1 MLLRYLVTYRQ
12 SPILL
17 PGSDFV
23 QHVLVLVS
31 FARHG
36 RLEAAV
42 IPAKA
47 GIYSED
53 LRKYIV
59 EGLDSRFRGNDRRF
73 ETDPMPN
80 DTTTHVLPAPAQA
93 HGLGGTRV
101 CDCPPM
107 HFDAINVKLLRSKI
121 CGLSESHEVQKR
133 AVCGNIRRVSSSR
146 LRRQDGCTD
155 GCSGSRW
162 SYKTV

>member
-1 MLLRYLVTYRQ
+1 MAYA
-12 SPILL
+12 SPILGGL
-17 PGSDFV
+17 PAVAYLTPGKRLRTACFGTGV
-23 QHVLVLVS
+23 ICETW
-31 FARHG
+31 A
-36 RLEAAV
+36 LEAAV

-59 EGLDSRFRGNDRRF
+59 EGLDSRFRGIDRRF

-121 CGLSESHEVQKR
+121 CGLSESHEVRKR
-133 AVCGNIRRVSSSR
+133 AVGGNIRRV
-146 LRRQDGCTD
+146 
-155 GCSGSRW
+155 
-162 SYKTV
+162 